1 MEHNRVPHYGANM
14 KKRSAKASCQRD
26 DRAFAEFEAL
36 ARKLAKASPPQIT
49 SQRADANGERTTR

>member
-1 MEHNRVPHYGANM
+1 M